1 MATNERTRRVA
12 PKNSKSNSKSK
23 SNDKPVYVFME
34 DDIERDIQRN
44 EEQAIRI
51 AVRLYRRW
59 RERNVEFGIKVVPFA
74 EAWQKA
80 NPYRS
85 AGYIRKTIQ
94 VVKQVHEHYV
104 GIDLDSIE
112 DMGHLK
118 QLDEDRKTGK
128 TVEAKK
134 SKSEYARV
142 SERALALTPAEKRRL
157 IEKLEAS
164 L

>member
-12 PKNSKSNSKSK
+12 PKNSKSNSK
-23 SNDKPVYVFME
+23 PVYEFME
-34 DDIERDIQRN
+34 HDIERDIQMN

-51 AVRLYRRW
+51 AVRMYRRW

-74 EAWQKA
+74 DEWQKA

-112 DMGHLK
+112 DMTHLR

-128 TVEAKK
+128 TVEPKK
-134 SKSEYARV
+134 SKSTRETMRGKV
-142 SERALALTPAEKRRL
+142 KGMTKTELRIL
-157 IEKLEAS
+157 IEEAQA
-164 L
+164 LLDA